1 MSKKSS
7 NRREQT
13 FTNFFV
19 FNIFS
24 TCFPFLK
31 EIYFGD
37 FEQCKVQDLVDPAC
51 PILLSRMIAKQLTIE
66 MLPFIDC
73 TIGFFLV
80 LLPFIALVRTIPMI
94 TDIFGTQIQKE
105 Y

>member
-13 FTNFFV
+13 FTKYLQLVSLF
-19 FNIFS
+19 I
-24 TCFPFLK
+24 K
-31 EIYFGD
+31 ETYFGD